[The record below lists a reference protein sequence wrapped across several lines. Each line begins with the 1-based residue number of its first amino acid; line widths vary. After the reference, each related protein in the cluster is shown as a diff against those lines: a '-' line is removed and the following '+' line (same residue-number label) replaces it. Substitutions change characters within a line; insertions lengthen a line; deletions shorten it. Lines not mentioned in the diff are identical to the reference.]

1 MVRMII
7 AILMDVVLLISK
19 ECVKE
24 LCETFF
30 FYIKVQFS
38 FPEIIFSWDK
48 N

>member
-19 ECVKE
+19 DSVKE
-24 LCETFF
+24 LYETFF
-30 FYIKVQFS
+30 FIKVQFS
-38 FPEIIFSWDK
+38 LPEIIFSWDK